1 MEQIAVKTDNPE
13 RLASLLRRAA
23 AMLAVPLD
31 FPPDNDVTD
40 EHAQADAAQGEAQR
54 LRGHA
59 EESHR

>member
-1 MEQIAVKTDNPE
+1 MEQIALKTDNPE
-13 RLASLLRRAA
+13 RLATLLCRAA
-23 AMLAVPLD
+23 SVLSVPLD

-40 EHAQADAAQGEAQR
+40 EHAQADAAQGEDQR